1 MGRFWLGIGILV
13 VFLVLGFWVTYA
25 MDNVHSE
32 ISQTLEKAATQ
43 TLSGDLT
50 EGITLV
56 QQAKDRW
63 QSHWH
68 GTASVADHAPMDEI
82 DGLFAQ
88 LEAYGQAG
96 LSADFAT
103 YCARLSNLVA
113 AVGEAHSL
121 TWWNLL

>member
-1 MGRFWLGIGILV
+1 MGRFLLGVGILV
-13 VFLVLGFWVTYA
+13 LFLALGLWVTYA

-32 ISQTLEKAATQ
+32 ISQTLDAAAIQ
-43 TLSGDLT
+43 ALSGDIT
-50 EGITLV
+50 EGIRLA
-56 QQAKDRW
+56 QQAKGQW
-63 QSHWH
+63 QTHWH
-68 GTASVADHAPMDEI
+68 GTAAVADHAPMDEI

-88 LEAYGQAG
+88 LEVYGQAG

-103 YCARLSNLVA
+103 YCARLSNLVS